1 MKTKFG
7 IDVSKWQGNIDWK
20 KASKQIDFA
29 MIRAGYGSVLSQKDT
44 KFESNYN
51 GCKANNVPVG
61 AYWYNYAK
69 TVEDAKQEAKVCI
82 QVLKNH
88 DLDYPVF
95 YDVEEKSVLALGKT
109 KVSAITK
116 AFLNEL
122 EAAGYR
128 VGIYS
133 MLSALNNYFSDDL
146 LNTYDVWLAHV
157 NVKQTS
163 YKKPY
168 AIWQYS
174 WVGKIDGIS
183 GDVDCNYCYK
193 DYSIIKDDPVTV
205 EVPASQN
212 IVPTLESVARDVI
225 AGKYGNGAARVS
237 ALQKAGYNSSNVQ
250 AAVNAIVSGKTV
262 PNLSLTEPN
271 KPVQNTVVTL
281 ESVARD
287 VIAGK
292 YGAGSARVQSL
303 TKAGFNAQN
312 VQYAVNAILAGK
324 SVPNLSLYKK
334 SVEEIAKE
342 VIQGKWGSG
351 TTRKKK
357 LEAAGYNYSA
367 VQTYVNKLMKK

>member
-69 TVEDAKQEAKVCI
+69 TIEGAKQEAKVCI

-95 YDVEEKSVLALGKT
+95 YDVEEQSVLALGKT
-109 KVSAITK
+109 KVSAITN

-122 EAAGYR
+122 KAAGYR

-193 DYSIIKDDPVTV
+193 DYSIIKDDPATA

-212 IVPTLESVARDVI
+212 VVPTIESVARDVI

-250 AAVNAIVSGKTV
+250 AAVNAIVSGKTI

-292 YGAGSARVQSL
+292 YGTGSARVQSL

-312 VQYAVNAILAGK
+312 VQYAVNAILAWK
-324 SVPNLSLYKK
+324 PVPNLSLYKK
-334 SVEEIAKE
+334 SVEAIAKE

-367 VQTYVNKLMKK
+367 VQTCVNKLMKK

>member
-20 KASKQIDFA
+20 KASKQLDFA

-44 KFESNYN
+44 KFELNYN

-61 AYWYNYAK
+61 TYWYNYAK
-69 TVEDAKQEAKVCI
+69 TVEGAKQEAKVCI

-88 DLDYPVF
+88 DFDYPVF
-95 YDVEEKSVLALGKT
+95 YDVEEESVLALGKT

-193 DYSIIKDDPVTV
+193 DYSIIKDDPATV

-212 IVPTLESVARDVI
+212 VVPTLESVARDVI

-250 AAVNAIVSGKTV
+250 AAVNAIVSGKTI

-292 YGAGSARVQSL
+292 YGTGSVRVHSL

>member
-69 TVEDAKQEAKVCI
+69 TVDAAKQEAKVCI

-95 YDVEEKSVLALGKT
+95 YDVEEQSVLALGRT

-157 NVKQTS
+157 NVKKTS

-193 DYSIIKDDPVTV
+193 DYSIIKDDPATV

-212 IVPTLESVARDVI
+212 VVPTLESVARDVI

-250 AAVNAIVSGKTV
+250 AAVNAIVSGKTI

-292 YGAGSARVQSL
+292 YGNGSARVQSL

-334 SVEEIAKE
+334 SVEAIAKE

-367 VQTYVNKLMKK
+367 VQTYVNRLMKK